1 MIRREVLLHHHAE
14 TAPPGSNCNVQ
25 QTLRTLVIVAL
36 LPISTACQTK
46 TGQTKTSHDALLGTR
61 AGNPGPPGDGKC
73 DFDLTGD
80 KADTVFFV
88 LGALDE
94 YLGRHIVEDGD
105 VVAHFYCS
113 ERDTA
118 VTIRR
123 QVVTLAGEQ
132 GLDPHVR
139 EESGPDCGVV
149 FHSKSVADRL
159 NSCYSY
165 SARIGALVS
174 GDDGTMRRFAEASL
188 GIKLFEKEGSG
199 RTTEAGWPE
208 SVFHRRRA
216 LAYLAGA
223 WMRYHRNKDFVFA
236 NAQSKAALVAELLHR
251 LCCHQI
257 RIEST
262 IGRIPQA
269 NIVHFEPTEEVKAW
283 LEKTW

>member
-1 MIRREVLLHHHAE
+1 MHVKLPR
-14 TAPPGSNCNVQ
+14 
-25 QTLRTLVIVAL
+25 TLRTVVIVSSV
-36 LPISTACQTK
+36 STIMSSAAGCQLK
-46 TGQTKTSHDALLGTR
+46 QEGHDALLGSR
-61 AGNPGPPGDGKC
+61 AGTPGPSGNGRC

-94 YLGRHIVEDGD
+94 YLGRYIVEDGD
-105 VVAHFYCS
+105 VVEHFYCN

-118 VTIRR
+118 AAFRR
-123 QVVTLAGEQ
+123 QVAKLASEQ
-132 GLDPHVR
+132 RIDTHMR
-139 EESGPDCGVV
+139 EQSVQDCGVTY
-149 FHSKSVADRL
+149 HSKAVADRL

-165 SARIGALVS
+165 SARTGALVT

-199 RTTEAGWPE
+199 STIEAGWPD

-223 WMRYHRNKDFVFA
+223 WMRYHRDKDFVFA
-236 NAQSKAALVAELLHR
+236 NAQSKAALVAELLNR
-251 LCCHQI
+251 LGCHAI

-262 IGRIPQA
+262 IGSIPQA
-269 NIVHFEPTEEVKAW
+269 NIVHFEPTEEVRTWFAKAW
-283 LEKTW
+283 